1 MLARSV
7 VAHKSVGCMGSGNK
21 YDVMRGLDPR
31 MTGREVEIA
40 FYLAFS
46 RFAAQAGPG
55 PRM

>member
-1 MLARSV
+1 MLARGAT
-7 VAHKSVGCMGSGNK
+7 AHKSVGCMGSGNK

-31 MTGREVEIA
+31 MTGSEVEIA